1 MLLQRF
7 RPAAK
12 LLPILFIIAAAG
24 WWGLHG
30 VGTSQPRAGSGS
42 TGATTSVVGR
52 VEGASDPLSLG
63 TAATGTIAELLVSA
77 GTHVHAGQHL
87 VQLECRNVERELE
100 ARQSDLAAAVAVY
113 LRTLHG
119 PRPEEIS
126 VGVANVNL
134 AEARLQEARKS
145 LQRTRQL
152 REGFTV
158 TQVQIDQAER
168 DERMDAAM
176 LDEVQAKLALLK
188 AGSREEDIT
197 ETRSWRDAAMRRV
210 DEVTALLA
218 QCSVNAPI
226 TGVVLSTNVNAGQL
240 VSTKVPVALLTMVD
254 DSTLRVR
261 AYVDEGEIPKLCLGQ
276 HVHIAAEGIA
286 GGQMDGIVE
295 NVGIDVV
302 ESPFASS
309 ALQQFRQVML
319 SIPNRPQELP
329 IGLRVS
335 VQFSACVS
343 GQGNSAR

>member
-7 RPAAK
+7 QPAAK

-30 VGTSQPRAGSGS
+30 VGTSQPRAGS
-42 TGATTSVVGR
+42 TGATTSAVGR
-52 VEGASDPLSLG
+52 VEGASDTLSLG

-87 VQLECRNVERELE
+87 LQLECSDVARALE
-100 ARQSDLAAAVAVY
+100 ARQSDFAAAAAVY

-134 AEARLQEARKS
+134 AEARLLEARKS
-145 LQRTRQL
+145 LLRTRQL

-176 LDEVQAKLALLK
+176 FDEVQAKLALLK

-197 ETRSWRDAAMRRV
+197 ETRSRRDAAMRRV

-218 QCSVNAPI
+218 HCSVNAPI

-261 AYVDEGEIPKLCLGQ
+261 AYVDEGEIQTLCLGQ
-276 HVHIAAEGIA
+276 HAQIAAEGIA
-286 GGQMDGIVE
+286 VTQMDGIVE
-295 NVGIDVV
+295 NVGVDVV
-302 ESPFASS
+302 ESPFETGP
-309 ALQQFRQVML
+309 LQQFRQVML
-319 SIPNRPQELP
+319 SIPNHQQEIP

-335 VQFSACVS
+335 VQFSPCLA
-343 GQGNSAR
+343 GQGNSGR

>member
-7 RPAAK
+7 QPAVK
-12 LLPILFIIAAAG
+12 LLPILFIIAVGG

-30 VGTSQPRAGSGS
+30 VGTGQPRAAS
-42 TGATTSVVGR
+42 TGTTTSAVGQ
-52 VEGASDPLSLG
+52 VEGASDPISLG

-87 VQLECRNVERELE
+87 LQLECSDVARALE
-100 ARQSDLAAAVAVY
+100 ARQSDFAAAVAIY

-176 LDEVQAKLALLK
+176 LDEVRAKLALLK

-197 ETRSWRDAAMRRV
+197 ETRSRRDAAMRRV
-210 DEVTALLA
+210 DKVTALLA
-218 QCSVNAPI
+218 HCSVNAPI

-276 HVHIAAEGIA
+276 HVQIAAEGIA
-286 GGQMDGIVE
+286 GGKTDGIVE
-295 NVGIDVV
+295 NLGVVVV
-302 ESPFASS
+302 ESPFAPS
-309 ALQQFRQVML
+309 ALRQFRQVIL
-319 SIPNRPQELP
+319 SIPNRQQELP

-335 VQFSACVS
+335 VQFSPCVS
-343 GQGNSAR
+343 GQGNPGR